1 MPLIP
6 QLPQIPKEGCGWD
19 NKRDE
24 CEGDEEE
31 GFGGPLETVNDISD
45 PPACSSCECG
55 CNLTGHCRSCGD
67 DDDDDDDDGD
77 DDDDYDD
84 DADDDD
90 NHQHINTK
98 NNYNKKK

>member
-55 CNLTGHCRSCGD
+55 CNLTGHCRSCE
-67 DDDDDDDDGD
+67 DDDDGED
-77 DDDDYDD
+77 DDDEEGDD
-84 DADDDD
+84 D
-90 NHQHINTK
+90 
-98 NNYNKKK
+98 